1 MKILHLA
8 AHAGNIGD
16 NASHIGLRTL
26 LSSILKS
33 PFSITP
39 LEIRRF
45 YNNYSLPDKML
56 FNKEFAELANSHDLL
71 LIGGGAF
78 LDFWVEGSETGTTL
92 NISKPILDK
101 ISTPIIIAS
110 VGCIPHKEVPEGN
123 VEKLRRFLDQL
134 LTKKNVFLALR
145 NDGSTQVLKQL
156 FGIRFAEIPEV
167 LDHGFFYENDGS
179 HYTPCEQ
186 PYILINTTDD
196 QVKMLN
202 RKTGLVDEKTFVEQ
216 MQLLV
221 NRVLEETSY
230 SIVLAPHIYSDFKA
244 INVLL
249 EKVHHSHFRSRIVT
263 TPHVQG
269 DYGCNQIF
277 SAYKNSNLVIGMRFH
292 ANVCSMAMNVPSL
305 GIAALDRVTYVY
317 ESLGLPESAISIDSA
332 LSDVLFGKLT
342 NPKSYGTLRVDEKL
356 LRERKQRSTDLYSSV
371 LKKFKLS

>member
-33 PFSITP
+33 PFSITA

-45 YNNYSLPDKML
+45 YNNYSLPDKMF

-92 NISKPILDK
+92 NISKPILDQ

-156 FGIRFAEIPEV
+156 FGTKFAEVPEV

-179 HYTPCEQ
+179 HYKPCEQ

-230 SIVLAPHIYSDFKA
+230 SIVFAPHIYSDFKA

-317 ESLGLPESAISIDSA
+317 ESLGLPESAVSIDST
-332 LSDVLFGKLT
+332 LSDVLFTKLT
-342 NPKSYGTLRVDEKL
+342 NPKNYGTLRVDEKL
-356 LRERKQRSTDLYSSV
+356 LRERKQRSTDLYASV